1 MNTNIENLIPT
12 ETIPAANPL
21 AWKKLHALGLPE
33 GSVRA
38 LLAVAIFATIWVL
51 LARKPEQEVP
61 DYLRDLLF
69 IIMGHYFA
77 SRKRAPAV
85 AHAGPGPFFLP
96 RGTIRVL
103 LFGGFV
109 VVAVV
114 LFRQGQLR
122 EPLKNP
128 GVVTLMLV
136 GGFLLGVAGAKLGD
150 WWADRGHH
158 VPRWVEDLKAIV
170 AILAAV
176 ALILMVWNPLLMH
189 WSPEVFDKLQVRLGN
204 YGPQHVLGAV
214 VGFYFGSRS

>member
-1 MNTNIENLIPT
+1 MNTNMENLVPT
-12 ETIPAANPL
+12 ESVPARPRD
-21 AWKKLHALGLPE
+21 WKKLHALGLPE

-38 LLAVAIFATIWVL
+38 LLAVAIFATIWVR
-51 LARKPEQEVP
+51 LARQPEREVP

-77 SRKRAPAV
+77 SRKRASSV
-85 AHAGPGPFFLP
+85 ASVGPGSLFLP
-96 RGTIRVL
+96 RGTIRL
-103 LFGGFV
+103 ILFGGFV

-114 LFRQGQLR
+114 LVRQGKLS

-136 GGFLLGVAGAKLGD
+136 GGFLLGVAGAKVGD
-150 WWADRGHH
+150 WWAERGHH
-158 VPRWVEDLKAIV
+158 VPRWIEDFKAVV

-176 ALILMVWNPLLMH
+176 ALILMVWNPLLMQ
-189 WSPEVFDKLQVRLGN
+189 WSPEVFDKLQIRLGN
-204 YGPQHVLGAV
+204 YGPQHILGAV